1 MVDLELLIQTLTNML
16 IIAALYILV
25 GLGFA
30 FVFNVL
36 GIFNIAHS
44 SIYMVS
50 GYLGYLFIGALGIN
64 QWVGFA
70 LVVIIISAFGLF
82 LEKFCFRPFIG
93 DFNRQIM
100 VCVALTAFLTT
111 TVNVVIGSQKY
122 VIPSLVEGILDAGQ
136 YSVSWDRILAFG
148 IGAITLL
155 AILLFINHTRWGWQ
169 MQAITQNREGASLT
183 GINIKRI
190 SALVCA
196 LGCGLAGIAGVL
208 VGSMYSLDPFMG
220 QSTLVKILMLV
231 ILAGVGSFD
240 GIFIMGL
247 ILGVLYAGLPIL
259 LPGAFSDAVAV
270 IVVCVILLFLP
281 RGFFG
286 HET

>member
-1 MVDLELLIQTLTNML
+1 MELVVQTLTNML
-16 IIAALYILV
+16 ILAALFILV

-30 FVFNVL
+30 FLFNLL

-50 GYLGYLFIGALGIN
+50 GYLGYLFIGALGLN
-64 QWVGFA
+64 QWLGFA
-70 LVVIIISAFGLF
+70 LVVIIISAFGIF

-100 VCVALTAFLTT
+100 VCVALIAFLTT
-111 TVNVVIGSQKY
+111 TVNIAIGSQKF
-122 VIPSLVEGILDAGQ
+122 VIPSLVKGILDAGQ
-136 YSVSWDRILAFG
+136 YSVAWDRILTFG
-148 IGAITLL
+148 IGSVTLVG
-155 AILLFINHTRWGWQ
+155 ILIFINRTRWGQQ
-169 MQAITQNREGASLT
+169 MQAITQNREGASLV

-190 SALVCA
+190 SAFVCA
-196 LGCGLAGIAGVL
+196 LGCGLAAIAGVL

-231 ILAGVGSFD
+231 ILAGVGSFE
-240 GIFIMGL
+240 GIFIVGL
-247 ILGVLYAGLPIL
+247 ILGILYAGLPIL

-270 IVVCVILLFLP
+270 IIVCIILLFLP

-286 HET
+286 HEM

>member
-1 MVDLELLIQTLTNML
+1 MELVVQTLTNML
-16 IIAALYILV
+16 ILAALYILV

-30 FVFNVL
+30 FLFNLL

-50 GYLGYLFIGALGIN
+50 GYLGYLFIGALGLN
-64 QWVGFA
+64 QWLGFA
-70 LVVIIISAFGLF
+70 LVVIIISAFGIF

-100 VCVALTAFLTT
+100 VCVALIAFLTT
-111 TVNVVIGSQKY
+111 TVNIAIGSQKF
-122 VIPSLVEGILDAGQ
+122 VIPSLVKGILDAGQ
-136 YSVSWDRILAFG
+136 YSVAWDRILTFG
-148 IGAITLL
+148 IGLVTLVG
-155 AILLFINHTRWGWQ
+155 ILIFINRTRWGQQ

-190 SALVCA
+190 SAFVCA
-196 LGCGLAGIAGVL
+196 LGCGLAAIAGVL

-231 ILAGVGSFD
+231 ILAGVGSFE
-240 GIFIMGL
+240 GIFIVGL
-247 ILGVLYAGLPIL
+247 ILGILYAGLPIL

-270 IVVCVILLFLP
+270 IIVCIILLFLP

-286 HET
+286 HEM

>member
-1 MVDLELLIQTLTNML
+1 ML
-16 IIAALYILV
+16 ILAALYILV

-30 FVFNVL
+30 FLFNLL

-50 GYLGYLFIGALGIN
+50 GYLGYLFIGALGLN
-64 QWVGFA
+64 QWLGFA
-70 LVVIIISAFGLF
+70 LVVIIISAFGIF

-100 VCVALTAFLTT
+100 VCVALIAFLTT
-111 TVNVVIGSQKY
+111 TVNIAIGSQKF
-122 VIPSLVEGILDAGQ
+122 VIPSLVKGILDAGQ
-136 YSVSWDRILAFG
+136 YSVAWDRILTFG
-148 IGAITLL
+148 IGLVTLVG
-155 AILLFINHTRWGWQ
+155 ILIFINRTRWGQQ

-190 SALVCA
+190 SAFVCA
-196 LGCGLAGIAGVL
+196 LGCGLAAIAGVL

-231 ILAGVGSFD
+231 ILAGVGSFE
-240 GIFIMGL
+240 GIFIVGL
-247 ILGVLYAGLPIL
+247 ILGILYAGLPIL

-270 IVVCVILLFLP
+270 IIVCIILLFLP

-286 HET
+286 HEM

>member
-1 MVDLELLIQTLTNML
+1 LELLIQTLTNML
-16 IIAALYILV
+16 ILAALYILV

-30 FVFNVL
+30 FLFNVL

-50 GYLGYLFIGALGIN
+50 GYLGYLFIGALGLN
-64 QWVGFA
+64 QWLGFA
-70 LVVIIISAFGLF
+70 LVVIIISAFGIF

-100 VCVALTAFLTT
+100 VCVALIAFLTT
-111 TVNVVIGSQKY
+111 TVNIAIGSQKF
-122 VIPSLVEGILDAGQ
+122 VIPSLVKGILDAGQ
-136 YSVSWDRILAFG
+136 YSVSWDRILTFG
-148 IGAITLL
+148 IGSITLV
-155 AILLFINHTRWGWQ
+155 AILLFIKYTRWGQQ

-190 SALVCA
+190 SASVCA
-196 LGCGLAGIAGVL
+196 LGCGLAAIAGVL

-231 ILAGVGSFD
+231 ILAGVGSFE
-240 GIFIMGL
+240 GIFIVGL
-247 ILGVLYAGLPIL
+247 ILGILYAGLPIL

-270 IVVCVILLFLP
+270 IIVCIILLFLP

-286 HET
+286 HEM